1 MRRNPESMRVE
12 GTDKESVETVS
23 RRGRAKKKGDG
34 ESAGGGGAREKGWV
48 VWEDVH

>member
-1 MRRNPESMRVE
+1 MRRKPESMRVE

-34 ESAGGGGAREKGWV
+34 ESAGGVGGQEKKDG
-48 VWEDVH
+48 